1 MDSQTTPVRLDLK
14 RDTQLEV
21 DWQDGSKSI
30 YSLSLLRS
38 MCPCATCREHQDREL
53 KRFKTLLTILPGNYS
68 GEIRVVNA
76 SLVGNCKPDRRADQ
90 HDTGI
95 YSSEYLT
102 GNGSPKT

>member
-1 MDSQTTPVRLDLK
+1 MDPHLTPSRLDLK
-14 RDTQLEV
+14 RDKQLEI

-38 MCPCATCREHQDREL
+38 MCPCATCREHRE
-53 KRFKTLLTILPGNYS
+53 KEAQRKTLLPILPGNYA

-76 SLVGNCKPDRRADQ
+76 NLVGNYAIQIEWSDN

-95 YSSEYLT
+95 YSWQYLREIE
-102 GNGSPKT
+102 PRV